1 MAPHKRDYY
10 EVLSV
15 PRTVSADEIKKAY
28 RKLALK
34 YHPDRNP
41 GNKEAEEKF
50 KEISEAYE
58 VLSDTQKKQ
67 AYDQFGHAGAQQ
79 AGFGGG
85 FGRTAQ
91 GGAGFEDLFGDIFED
106 FFGGGR
112 RRTRTRQGAARGA
125 RGEDLRYTLHISF
138 EEAAFGKKVTLDI
151 PKDVLCETCHGSGAK
166 PGTKSTACPQCEGT
180 GEVRFQQGFFSI
192 ARTCNR
198 CRGEGAVI
206 ASPCSTCRGEGKV
219 RTHKKIEVDIPGG
232 VDTGQSLRLS
242 GEGNAGAHG
251 GGAGDLYVVLQVGE
265 HAIFSRENNDVICE
279 VPISFAQA
287 SLGAEIEVPT
297 LYGKVQ
303 MKIPAG
309 TQWGK
314 VFRLKDKGFPD
325 VHGYGKGDQLVKIVV
340 ETPTKLSSQ
349 QKELLK
355 KFAEISGD
363 EVEPLRK
370 GFLNKMKDFLGCLFF
385 VF

>member
-10 EVLSV
+10 ETLSV
-15 PRTVSADEIKKAY
+15 PRSASADEIKKAY

-34 YHPDRNP
+34 HHPDRNP

-58 VLSDTQKKQ
+58 VLSDTQKRQ
-67 AYDQFGHAGAQQ
+67 AYDQFGHAGAQ
-79 AGFGGG
+79 AGFGGA
-85 FGRTAQ
+85 R
-91 GGAGFEDLFGDIFED
+91 GAEGSGFEDLFGDIFED

-112 RRTRTRQGAARGA
+112 RRTRTRGGERRGI
-125 RGEDLRYTLHISF
+125 RGEDLRYTLNLSF

-151 PKDVLCETCHGSGAK
+151 PKDVPCTTCHGSGAK
-166 PGTKSTACPQCEGT
+166 PGTKPTACSQCEGT

-198 CRGEGAVI
+198 CRGEGTMI
-206 ASPCSTCRGEGKV
+206 SSPCTTCRGEGKV
-219 RTHKKIEVDIPGG
+219 RTHKKIEVDIPAG

-242 GEGNAGAHG
+242 KEGNAGVQG
-251 GGAGDLYVVLQVGE
+251 GPAGDLYVVIQVGE
-265 HAIFSRENNDVICE
+265 HAIFSRENNDVICD

-287 SLGAEIEVPT
+287 ALGTEIEVPT

-314 VFRLKDKGFPD
+314 IFRLKDKGFPD
-325 VHGYGKGDQLVKIVV
+325 IRGYAKGDQLVKIVV
-340 ETPTKLSSQ
+340 ETPTKLSSE
-349 QKELLK
+349 QKEALK
-355 KFAEISGD
+355 KFADISGD

-370 GFLNKMKDFLGCLFF
+370 GFLNKMKDFLGCFWGCLFF